1 MQKLHAEL
9 RAAASETQLPEAE
22 EREAEEHE
30 AGDSEAEDRQVS
42 PTNRL
47 LGQTPVARLQ
57 VSGDAAFKAAHPCLA
72 QLNFSIRLILHLL
85 GGGCQDSHIN
95 QMPELDTDTLELR
108 AGE

>member
-1 MQKLHAEL
+1 M
-9 RAAASETQLPEAE
+9 PEEVSVSQRE

-30 AGDSEAEDRQVS
+30 AGDSEAEECQVS

-47 LGQTPVARLQ
+47 LGQTPVARMQ